1 MRRLQKDETLLS
13 RFSLI
18 NLLGEGGMGQVWLVR
33 DLELQIHIAIK
44 VLNPQLANR
53 SDRVELLK
61 NECRSARRLIHPH
74 IVRIFDFH
82 RSEDLVFISMEYV
95 EGEDLQAYRRRLG
108 ILPYP
113 EMITR
118 LKPIVEALSYA
129 HGMGVVHRD
138 LKASNVLLDKEG
150 SPRLADFGVA
160 AVLTPYRDALQ
171 ITSGGSLYFMSPQ
184 QLDGHEPEPSD
195 DIYALGVLMYELLT
209 GYLPFYPEISPEKI
223 HRQIPRRVNETLER
237 MNAASLVPE
246 SLDHLISR
254 LLAKTPEERPSSL
267 EEIER
272 ALQGTLNVTSHHT
285 IPPSISYQAAAEGRA
300 AVEEMEIIRPAEV
313 PKSGASQ
320 RDSTK
325 RQDLLKALGLV
336 SLLLALLV
344 VGGLLLHHLSRDPVQ
359 IGESSG
365 EKVVLAP
372 EKEDTRSESAVG
384 KEQRERARVK
394 PPAQLALEKER
405 AEQKLSDFL
414 LAKKALDEKGGG
426 EWGGDLYAGMVQLGQ
441 EADAHVMA
449 RDYASAVDRYEEA
462 LAKADQ
468 LENQTEA
475 ALGRLLEEGRLALA
489 GGDGKRAQH
498 SFQVALMIDPSNAF
512 AQHNLERA
520 KKIEKVMGLMDS
532 ARRHEKSKNFP
543 FALADYQGALRL
555 DPESDEARMGF
566 ERVKDLIAGEQFQ
579 ELMSSGFAALN
590 KNNYEPARAAF
601 QKAQSFKPD
610 SREVQD
616 ALAQVDQ
623 AIRLARIETLRNE
636 ALAAEQAEDWVR
648 AFNAYQAVLDLDA
661 TIQFAVRGKTRS
673 MGRLE
678 LEKGIKFYLEEPSVL
693 ESDRHLENA
702 INLLKEA
709 KEMDPKGPHLM
720 AQTEKLDQLITM
732 AQTPVRVTLESDN
745 LTEVAVYKVGRL
757 GRFYSRDLN
766 LRPGTYTVV
775 GRRNGYKDVMQKI
788 VVKAGQ
794 KQLRVAVKCED
805 KI

>member
-1 MRRLQKDETLLS
+1 MRRPQKNKILLS

-18 NLLGEGGMGQVWLVR
+18 ELLGEGGMGQVWLVQ
-33 DLELQIHIAIK
+33 DLELQVRIAIK
-44 VLNPQLANR
+44 VLNPELAAR

-61 NECRSARRLIHPH
+61 NECRNARRLIHPH

-82 RSEDLVFISMEYV
+82 RSDDLVFISMEYV
-95 EGEDLQAYRRRLG
+95 EGEDLQAYKRRLG
-108 ILPYP
+108 VLPYP
-113 EMITR
+113 DVIKR
-118 LKPIVEALSYA
+118 LQPIVEALSYA

-138 LKASNVLLDKEG
+138 LKAGNVLLDKRG
-150 SPRLADFGVA
+150 SPRLADFGISS
-160 AVLTPYRDALQ
+160 VLNPYGDARQL
-171 ITSGGSLYFMSPQ
+171 TSGGSLYFMSPQ
-184 QLDGHEPEPSD
+184 QLHGHEPDPSD

-209 GYLPFYPEISPEKI
+209 GYPPFYPEISHEKI
-223 HRQIPRRVNETLER
+223 HRETPQTVNVTLER
-237 MNAASLVPE
+237 MNAASRVPE
-246 SLDHLISR
+246 SLDRLIAG

-267 EEIER
+267 EDIGD
-272 ALQGTLNVTSHHT
+272 ALQGILNVTSYLT
-285 IPPSISYQAAAEGRA
+285 MPPGIGYQAAAEGGPSGEDMQ
-300 AVEEMEIIRPAEV
+300 VIRPAEV
-313 PKSGASQ
+313 SEFEKPRRHSA
-320 RDSTK
+320 K
-325 RQDLLKALGLV
+325 RRDLLKTLALV
-336 SLLLALLV
+336 CLLLALLV
-344 VGGLLLHHLSRDPVQ
+344 GGVLLWHHLSRNPVQ
-359 IGESSG
+359 VSERPDG
-365 EKVVLAP
+365 KVVSAP
-372 EKEDTRSESAVG
+372 EKEDTRRELTTGEAER
-384 KEQRERARVK
+384 EQVRVK
-394 PPAQLALEKER
+394 PPAQLALEKKR
-405 AEQKLSDFL
+405 AEQKLTSFL
-414 LAKKALDEKGGG
+414 LAKKALDEKGVA

-441 EADAHVMA
+441 EADAQFMN

-468 LENQTEA
+468 LANQTEA
-475 ALGRLLEEGRLALA
+475 TLDRLLEEGRRALA
-489 GGDGKRAQH
+489 EGNGKRAQY
-498 SFQVALMIDPSNAF
+498 SFRVALMIDPSNAF

-520 KKIEKVMGLMDS
+520 KKIETVMALIDS

-555 DPESDEARMGF
+555 DPESDEARRGF

-590 KNNYEPARAAF
+590 KNNYEQARAAF

-636 ALAAEQAEDWVR
+636 ALAAEQAEDWGR
-648 AFNAYQAVLDLDA
+648 ALNAYQTVLDLDA

-678 LEKGIKFYLEEPSVL
+678 LEKRINFYLKEPSVL
-693 ESDRHLENA
+693 DSDRHLENA

-709 KEMDPKGPHLM
+709 KTIEPKGHHLM
-720 AQTEKLDQLITM
+720 AQTQKLDQLITM
-732 AQTPVRVTLESDN
+732 AQTPVRVTLWSDN

-757 GRFYSRDLN
+757 GKFYSRDLD

-775 GRRNGYKDVMQKI
+775 GKRNGYKDVMQRI

-794 KQLRVAVKCED
+794 EQVSVAVKCED